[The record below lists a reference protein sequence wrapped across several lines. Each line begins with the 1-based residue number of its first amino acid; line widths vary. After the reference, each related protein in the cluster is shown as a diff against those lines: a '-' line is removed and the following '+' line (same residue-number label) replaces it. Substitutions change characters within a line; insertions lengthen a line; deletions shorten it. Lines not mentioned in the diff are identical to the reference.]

1 MPSLFPL
8 NSFVLIK
15 CGLPEIFTCSGT
27 KDSTRTKAKV
37 LAALSQIMLISKEL
51 ALPCPAGL
59 SQLSG
64 AIFKSS

>member
-1 MPSLFPL
+1 MQL
-8 NSFVLIK
+8 VL
-15 CGLPEIFTCSGT
+15 GT
-27 KDSTRTKAKV
+27 KYSTRTKAKV